1 MELRDRILD
10 KAAELFFQEGVKSV
24 TMTDVAKHLGISK
37 RTLYEQFK
45 DKDEL
50 VSKCVEKALED
61 GRIRSEEHFASAEN
75 VLEGLL
81 LLYRQQFQE
90 FKGVNRNAINE
101 IKKFYP
107 KAYVLFE
114 NHSKSCSIRYNE
126 LLAEGQK
133 DGLIRED
140 VNLEIV
146 VGLLQAQFMLLFET
160 DHFQLDKYTILD
172 YMRAIIIN
180 FLRGISTKKGIELID
195 SFNFNRD
202 K

>member
-114 NHSKSCSIRYNE
+114 NHSKSCSKRYNE

>member
-50 VSKCVEKALED
+50 ISKCVEKALED

-101 IKKFYP
+101 IKKFSP
-107 KAYVLFE
+107 KAYALFD
-114 NHSKSCSIRYNE
+114 NHSKSCAIRYNQ

-133 DGLIRED
+133 EGLIRED

-160 DHFQLDKYTILD
+160 DHFRLDKYTILD

>member
-1 MELRDRILD
+1 MELRDRILY
-10 KAAELFFQEGVKSV
+10 KAAELFFQEGVRSV

-50 VSKCVEKALED
+50 VSKCVECALEG
-61 GRIRSEEHFASAEN
+61 GRLRSQQHFELAGN

-90 FKGVNRNAINE
+90 FKGVNRNAVNE

-107 KAYVLFE
+107 RAYLLFE
-114 NHSKSCSIRYNE
+114 NHSKACSIRYNQ

-133 DGLIRED
+133 EGLIRED
-140 VNLEIV
+140 VNIEIV

-195 SFNFNRD
+195 NFDFNRD